1 MILDKN
7 NSIIKKNILIEC
19 YALYEGTENQC
30 KKYIIP
36 SSSKRDWMD
45 EKEQQYA
52 YYCSPLVTANQAGY
66 TILYQNE
73 TEVFWDGGKN
83 TSNVKIIHKKQNEY
97 FSHCLSHFSVG
108 IVTFSF
114 PVIFKTPPGWGLLV
128 SGYPNNPIN
137 GLQPLEAIVETN
149 WSPFTFTMNFK
160 ITEKNKLITIKENT
174 PICRILPYPLNL
186 NEKTNIKFLNIK
198 NNKELNQQHSAWV
211 NSRLTFNESKREK
224 NSHRQFF
231 YRDGKDSSG
240 NKIAEGKHKLD
251 YKFNI
256 DEEKI
261 SKCPFLF
268 NLFNKNK

>member
-1 MILDKN
+1 MNLNDE
-7 NSIIKKNILIEC
+7 NSIIKKDVLIEC
-19 YALYEGTENQC
+19 YFLHENIEEQC

-45 EKEQQYA
+45 DKAQHYA
-52 YYCSPLVTANQAGY
+52 YYCTPLVTANQAGY

-73 TEVFWDGGKN
+73 TEVFWDGGGK
-83 TSNVKIIHKKQNEY
+83 TSSVKIIHKIQNEY
-97 FSHCLSHFSVG
+97 FSHCLSHFTAG
-108 IVTFSF
+108 IVTFTF

-160 ITEKNKLITIKENT
+160 ITETNKLIRIKENT

-186 NEKTNIKFLNIK
+186 NEKTNMKFSSIK
-198 NNKELNQQHSAWV
+198 NNKELNDQYSAWV
-211 NSRLTFNESKREK
+211 NSRLTFNDHKREK
-224 NSHRQFF
+224 MSDRQFF
-231 YRDGKDSSG
+231 YRDGQDSNG

-261 SKCPFLF
+261 SKCPFLS